1 MSGVRGIRMHG
12 MDGPVMFRKARVT
25 FMKEA
30 RCVANRYVLSSLLPL
45 LAVVAAASA
54 ATPGPE
60 QVLAGLRQ
68 GGYVILMRHA
78 SSPRTPP
85 EATAANPDNV
95 SHERQLD
102 DQGRASARSMGD
114 AFRRLRINIGQVL
127 SSPTY
132 RALETVRLGRF
143 GTPRT
148 DPELGDA
155 GQSMQA
161 DTSGKRG
168 AWIRAQV
175 ATAPAK
181 GTNTLIVTHFPNIAE
196 AFPADAKGLEDG
208 EALIFRP
215 DGRGGAMIVARVK
228 IDEWSRWATASSQ
241 G

>member
-1 MSGVRGIRMHG
+1 MKRIRRLVSRDFFG
-12 MDGPVMFRKARVT
+12 A
-25 FMKEA
+25 
-30 RCVANRYVLSSLLPL
+30 LLSLLVVVP
-45 LAVVAAASA
+45 VAAGDA
-54 ATPGPE
+54 APGPKE
-60 QVLAGLRQ
+60 LLAGLRQ

-85 EATAANPDNV
+85 DASAANPDNV
-95 SHERQLD
+95 THERQLD
-102 DQGRASARSMGD
+102 ESGRASARAMGD
-114 AFRRLRINIGQVL
+114 AFRRLRITVGQVL

-148 DPELGDA
+148 YPELGDA

-175 ATAPAK
+175 ATVPAK

-196 AFPADAKGLEDG
+196 AFPADAKGLKDG
-208 EALIFRP
+208 EALLFRP
-215 DGRGGAMIVARVK
+215 EAPGAATIVARVK
-228 IDEWSRWATASSQ
+228 IEEWPRWAASL
-241 G
+241 